1 MLELA
6 KKVKKGF
13 VKDEEIHQLV
23 KFAID
28 NGGIDYAVK
37 RMDDFSGQ
45 AQRYIDFHVK
55 QFDIKQSLQTYL
67 NFVANRNN

>member
-1 MLELA
+1 ME

-37 RMDDFSGQ
+37 KMDDFSKQ

-55 QFDIKQSLQTYL
+55 QFEIKQSLQTYL